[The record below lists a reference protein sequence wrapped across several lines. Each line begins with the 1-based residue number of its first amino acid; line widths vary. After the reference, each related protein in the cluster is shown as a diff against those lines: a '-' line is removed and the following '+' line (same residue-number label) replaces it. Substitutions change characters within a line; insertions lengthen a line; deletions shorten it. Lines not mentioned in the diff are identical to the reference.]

1 MHDLVNAWV
10 TPSRGGGGEH
20 DGMSLGHGREA
31 IRTVS
36 GVVSREVD
44 CIPLDVYVN
53 PNKV

>member
-10 TPSRGGGGEH
+10 TPSRGGGGEKE
-20 DGMSLGHGREA
+20 GMSGHGREA